1 MKKHLLYVF
10 LILMIADISMAFGQ
24 PTRNKYR
31 KSQPAFGYGAKAGV
45 NIASQ
50 STTGSDVAIDVKG
63 VVRINA
69 GGYCNYYVNEYLGIQ
84 AELLASGKGA
94 HWKDFYD
101 DMKDLL
107 TYVDIPLLIKYQ
119 PVSFI
124 NIQAGVQAGLRVTA
138 KQKDLK
144 TGIKSDIK
152 DYYNFTDY
160 SLTGGVEANL
170 PNKINL
176 TLRYVYGLTPATND
190 VQYVD
195 PWKNNLIQF
204 SVGYRFSGR

>member
-1 MKKHLLYVF
+1 
-10 LILMIADISMAFGQ
+10 MIADISIALGQ
-24 PTRNKYR
+24 PSRYNYR
-31 KSQPAFGYGAKAGV
+31 KSQPKFGYGVKAGV

-50 STTGSDVAIDVKG
+50 STTGNDAAIEVKMIP
-63 VVRINA
+63 RINA
-69 GGYCNYYVNEYLGIQ
+69 GGYCNYFVNKYLGIQ

-94 HWKDFYD
+94 HWKDYYD

-107 TYVDIPLLIKYQ
+107 TYVDIPLIIKYQ
-119 PVSFI
+119 PVGFV
-124 NIQAGVQAGLRVTA
+124 NIHLGVQAGLRVLA